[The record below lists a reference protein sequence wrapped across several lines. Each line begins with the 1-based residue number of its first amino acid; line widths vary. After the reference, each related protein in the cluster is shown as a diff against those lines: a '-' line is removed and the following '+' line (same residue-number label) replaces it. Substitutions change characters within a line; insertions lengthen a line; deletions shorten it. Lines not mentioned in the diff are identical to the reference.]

1 MKIGVIGLGVVGR
14 AIYDGLG
21 QLGHEMS
28 HYDIADQSTSI
39 DSVRH
44 TDIVFVCVPTPTD
57 GNGNC
62 DVTNVYRVVRLLNAS
77 EYTGII
83 AIKSTVI
90 PGTTQHLIDQY
101 PDLKICFVP
110 EFLRERSALSDFVGL
125 HDVLIVGTSSAEIH
139 QQIVTAHQTIPDTAC
154 MIGPTEAEI
163 AKYFNNVFNALRV
176 TFANDM
182 FELCNALGANY
193 QQVFGAVSHRKTVG
207 RDYLRCS
214 DSLRGFSGT
223 CLPKDTQALATL
235 FSKLNLGH
243 IELIGAILKD
253 NQHHIK
259 E

>member
-1 MKIGVIGLGVVGR
+1 MNIGIIGLGVVGR
-14 AIYDGLG
+14 ATYDGLG
-21 QLGHEMS
+21 QLGHTLS
-28 HYDIADQSTSI
+28 HYDIADKATSI
-39 DSVRH
+39 DSVKH

-62 DVTNVYRVVRLLNAS
+62 DLKSVYQTVRLLNAK
-77 EYTGII
+77 EYSGII
-83 AIKSTVI
+83 AIKSTVL

-125 HDVLIVGTSSAEIH
+125 HDVLIVGSEQEEIS
-139 QQIVTAHQTIPDTAC
+139 QAIIAAHQTIPDSVCVT
-154 MIGPTEAEI
+154 GPTEAEI

-182 FELCNALGANY
+182 FELCNALGADY
-193 QQVFGAVSHRKTVG
+193 QQVFNAVSHRKTIG

-214 DSLRGFSGT
+214 NSMRGFGGA
-223 CLPKDTQALATL
+223 CLPKDTQALATM

-243 IELIGAILKD
+243 LELIAAILND
-253 NQHHIK
+253 NQHHTK
-259 E
+259 G

>member
-1 MKIGVIGLGVVGR
+1 MKIGVVGLGVVGR
-14 AIYDGLG
+14 AVYDGLG
-21 QLGHEMS
+21 QLGHVMS
-28 HYDIADQSTSI
+28 YYDIADQSTNI
-39 DSVRH
+39 NSVIH
-44 TDIVFVCVPTPTD
+44 TDIIFVCVPTPTD

-62 DVTNVYRVVRLLNAS
+62 DIKNVFSVVRLLNAS
-77 EYTGII
+77 EYTGIV

-101 PDLKICFVP
+101 SELKICFVP

-125 HDVLIVGTSSAEIH
+125 HDVLIVGTHDTAIY
-139 QQIVTAHQTIPDTAC
+139 QQVVDAHQTIPDAAC
-154 MIGPTEAEI
+154 IVGPTEAEI

-182 FELCNALGANY
+182 FELCNALGADY
-193 QQVFGAVSHRKTVG
+193 QQVFNAVSHRKTIG

-214 DSLRGFSGT
+214 NTMRGFGGT

-243 IELIGAILKD
+243 VELLAAIIND
-253 NQHHIK
+253 NKHHTK